1 MTKGFWDSSFVR
13 AVMVRR
19 RLFLSVVAGTVLAL
33 VLPLPAEWRWSNR
46 LLIGWDLA
54 AAFYIT
60 GTARLIYTST
70 IDDCHRRAK
79 AYDDG
84 DKVILLLVCLSAVAS
99 LAAIFGELGAV
110 RAGGR
115 TGAIALTLTGATV
128 VLSWTFTHL
137 VFTMHYASLYYRPTK
152 GAPAGGLEF
161 AGDRDP
167 DYHDFLYYAFV
178 VACTAQTADVNTTTQ
193 PMRRLTMTHGII
205 SFVFNTAILALMINI
220 GAGLTS

>member
-1 MTKGFWDSSFVR
+1 MANGFLDSGFVR
-13 AVMVRR
+13 AVLVRK
-19 RLFLSVVAGTVLAL
+19 RLFLSVGAGVVLGL
-33 VLPLPAEWRWSNR
+33 LLPHDWRWTSR
-46 LLIGWDLA
+46 VLTGWDFA
-54 AAFYIT
+54 AALYIVF
-60 GTARLIYTST
+60 TARLIYIAT
-70 IDDCHRRAK
+70 IDDCHRRAA

-84 DKVILLLVCLSAVAS
+84 DKAILLLVCLSAVAS
-99 LAAIFGELGAV
+99 LAAIFGEIGAV
-110 RAGGR
+110 RGGGR
-115 TGAIALTLTGATV
+115 AAAIALTLTGATV

-137 VFTMHYASLYYRPTK
+137 VFMLHYASLYYRPTAE
-152 GAPAGGLEF
+152 GPPGGLDF

-193 PMRRLTMTHGII
+193 PMRRLTMMHGIV

>member
-1 MTKGFWDSSFVR
+1 
-13 AVMVRR
+13 MVRK
-19 RLFLSVVAGTVLAL
+19 RLFLSIAAGAVLAL
-33 VLPLPAEWRWSNR
+33 LLPHDWRWASR
-46 LLIGWDLA
+46 LLTGWDVA
-54 AAFYIT
+54 AALYIV
-60 GTARLIYTST
+60 GTARLIYPST
-70 IDDCHRRAK
+70 IDECHRRAA

-99 LAAIFGELGAV
+99 LVAIFGEIGAV
-110 RAGGR
+110 RTGGR
-115 TGAIALTLTGATV
+115 AAAIALTLTGATV

-137 VFTMHYASLYYRPTK
+137 VFTLHYASLYYRPTAD
-152 GAPAGGLEF
+152 GPPGGLEF

-193 PMRRLTMTHGII
+193 PMRRLTMMHGIV

>member
-1 MTKGFWDSSFVR
+1 MANGFLDSDFAQAVLVR
-13 AVMVRR
+13 K
-19 RLFLSVVAGTVLAL
+19 RLFLSVCAGVAL
-33 VLPLPAEWRWSNR
+33 VLLLPHDWRWASR
-46 LLIGWDLA
+46 LLTGWDLA
-54 AAFYIT
+54 AALYI
-60 GTARLIYTST
+60 GFTARLIYKST

-79 AYDDG
+79 SYDDG

-99 LAAIFGELGAV
+99 LVAIFGEIGAI
-110 RAGGR
+110 RGGGR
-115 TGAIALTLTGATV
+115 PAATALMLTGATV

-137 VFTMHYASLYYRPTK
+137 VFTLHYANLYYRPT
-152 GAPAGGLEF
+152 GDGPPGGLEF
-161 AGDRDP
+161 AGDRPP

-193 PMRRLTMTHGII
+193 PMRRLTMMHGIV